1 MALLWFVIQLK
12 ANSSWNYI
20 CVVSLGFAWPW
31 WLDTVPIYWYWLPNG
46 GAAWWWENHGTN
58 SKKNITENESKIG
71 NWQVTFDGQSLSYSF
86 PVRQSPGFLQGGPR
100 ANRQK
105 MELRG
110 PSKNGLENNWVTG
123 VVTSPLYFRGV
134 IVGPRLITGF
144 WGPPCRV
151 FLPPTSPPWCH
162 IACRFPQSCV
172 ALLAERPLR
181 RSERI
186 EGGEREKDGFQS
198 WSCFWFA

>member
-1 MALLWFVIQLK
+1 MIQFQFLLILTPKWWCGLVMRK
-12 ANSSWNYI
+12 
-20 CVVSLGFAWPW
+20 PW
-31 WLDTVPIYWYWLPNG
+31 YKFHT
-46 GAAWWWENHGTN
+46 
-58 SKKNITENESKIG
+58 NITENESKIG

-86 PVRQSPGFLQGGPR
+86 PVRQSAGFLQGGPR

-110 PSKNGLENNWVTG
+110 PYKNGLENNWGNWGCNFTPIFPW
-123 VVTSPLYFRGV
+123 SY
-134 IVGPRLITGF
+134 IGPRLITGF

-151 FLPPTSPPWCH
+151 SLPPTSPPWCH

-198 WSCFWFA
+198 